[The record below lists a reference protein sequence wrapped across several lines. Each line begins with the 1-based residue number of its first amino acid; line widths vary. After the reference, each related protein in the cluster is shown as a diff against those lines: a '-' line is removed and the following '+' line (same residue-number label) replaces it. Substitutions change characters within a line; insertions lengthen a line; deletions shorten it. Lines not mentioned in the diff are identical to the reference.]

1 MYFFPQYA
9 VVIRKFSRWSH
20 ILAAVPSSSF
30 PGGEKTEPPQST
42 VCAAM
47 HFQGKAPQ
55 FLFRLGKPLLISAG
69 AYSSCPS
76 KAAAHR
82 GLKTATLWWLCV
94 FLQWQLRSKLS
105 GTTILFLHSPWHCSS
120 APTSEAGVTNTRNLA
135 VLPTLLLL
143 YGLKIFIMAKREK
156 NSCEQSLVIHN
167 GLLLLP
173 VLVQDICITVLHSWD
188 VWGCDWGKIHCLQIV
203 IPADKLAFGSSTA
216 SFHVWNNAEQAK
228 VATTTSVI

>member
-9 VVIRKFSRWSH
+9 VVICKFSRWSH

-105 GTTILFLHSPWHCSS
+105 GTIILFLYPPISPFSLTLQQCSHFRGRS
-120 APTSEAGVTNTRNLA
+120 NKHKEFSCTANTPLA
-135 VLPTLLLL
+135 LWLEDF
-143 YGLKIFIMAKREK
+143 YHGKEREK
-156 NSCEQSLVIHN
+156 FLWAVTGHTQWSAAAACACTGHLHHSSPFMGCLRMWLRKDSLST
-167 GLLLLP
+167 
-173 VLVQDICITVLHSWD
+173 DCDSSW
-188 VWGCDWGKIHCLQIV
+188 
-203 IPADKLAFGSSTA
+203 
-216 SFHVWNNAEQAK
+216 
-228 VATTTSVI
+228 